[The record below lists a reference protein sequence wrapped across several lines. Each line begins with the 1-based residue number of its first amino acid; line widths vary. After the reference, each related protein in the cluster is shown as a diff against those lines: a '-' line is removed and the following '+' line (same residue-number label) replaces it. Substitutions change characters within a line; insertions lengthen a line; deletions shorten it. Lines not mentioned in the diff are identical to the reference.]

1 MCGFK
6 CRIVS
11 TSLFFHGFEHY
22 SIGSVLEVVDDVHA
36 LPNMVQK
43 DVGLTDLFPK
53 LSLHLP
59 YLPYWKNVPALLLV
73 CVC

>member
-11 TSLFFHGFEHY
+11 TSLFSHRFEHY
-22 SIGSVLEVVDDVHA
+22 SIGFVLEVVDAMHA

-59 YLPYWKNVPALLLV
+59 YRKNVPALLLV